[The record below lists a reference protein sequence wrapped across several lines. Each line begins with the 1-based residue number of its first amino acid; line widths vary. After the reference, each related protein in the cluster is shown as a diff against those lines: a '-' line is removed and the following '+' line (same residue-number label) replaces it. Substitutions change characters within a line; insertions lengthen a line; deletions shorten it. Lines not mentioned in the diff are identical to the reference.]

1 MEWATRRK
9 NDETNVRALQNLNF
23 EQQRQRGWDITHLFR
38 KSKK

>member
-23 EQQRQRGWDITHLFR
+23 EQQRQQPF
-38 KSKK
+38 